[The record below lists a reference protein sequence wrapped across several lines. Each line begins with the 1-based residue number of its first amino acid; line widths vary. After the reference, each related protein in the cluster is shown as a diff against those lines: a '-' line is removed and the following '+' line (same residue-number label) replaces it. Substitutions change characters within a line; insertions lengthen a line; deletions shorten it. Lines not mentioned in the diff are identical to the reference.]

1 MCWSAS
7 ISLKT
12 YIFSLFACLFAY
24 FNDKITLSMFAFYQ
38 SYMLMQLVE
47 YFIWSKQF
55 SNRLL
60 SQIAYILVLLQ
71 PIFGILSVEKHE
83 MLKMGLIFAYFL
95 CYVFIFKPW
104 STIDFRSTPAA
115 NGHLAWNWLQ
125 FSVPVLIIWFMFLL
139 SRSIINKDLLGV
151 LSLLIPVSYSYYM
164 YRDTLTWGSLWCWF
178 SNIMAIYLIY
188 VVFADDLC
196 V

>member
-83 MLKMGLIFAYFL
+83 ILKMGLIFAYFL
-95 CYVFIFKPW
+95 LEYNLRI
-104 STIDFRSTPAA
+104 
-115 NGHLAWNWLQ
+115 
-125 FSVPVLIIWFMFLL
+125 
-139 SRSIINKDLLGV
+139 
-151 LSLLIPVSYSYYM
+151 
-164 YRDTLTWGSLWCWF
+164 
-178 SNIMAIYLIY
+178 
-188 VVFADDLC
+188 
-196 V
+196 